1 MRRVCC
7 IEGGLTSRC
16 FLFDATVMNV
26 GGCQQRYAAMPML
39 VVVPGVKRAAERSC
53 FDDVGEGRWE
63 LRLIFRRFEQ
73 RFDVRV
79 VIRYM
84 RT

>member
-1 MRRVCC
+1 MLYRGRPDVALFSLRRDRDERRRVSAALC
-7 IEGGLTSRC
+7 
-16 FLFDATVMNV
+16 
-26 GGCQQRYAAMPML
+26 RYAAMPML
-39 VVVPGVKRAAERSC
+39 VVVPGVKRAAELSC